1 MKFKLLLIVFALF
14 AVANTQAQ
22 DKLHAY
28 YKVNSS
34 QSMAEIKAAIKVKL
48 RAAGFDYLGGY
59 NVENKA
65 NMHVIAF
72 TRKDLSAIALAG
84 KTQRALAG
92 VLKFGIYKK
101 GNATTVSIVNPEYLF
116 YAYFGSNTNSY
127 AKLKKISNEVHA
139 MLKSLGSGF
148 AGFGGQLTKK
158 ELKKYHYMFGMPY
171 FSDPIELKEFDSF
184 SQACGVIKKNLE
196 LGTANTKK
204 VYILKFNAEKIAIY
218 GVGLTS
224 KSEGEAHFLPIIGE
238 DNLAAMPYEIIVI
251 NKTAYMLHGKYR
263 LALSWPKL
271 SMGQFMKI
279 SGTPGD
285 IEDTLEA
292 LTK

>member
-127 AKLKKISNEVHA
+127 AKLKKYP
-139 MLKSLGSGF
+139 
-148 AGFGGQLTKK
+148 TK
-158 ELKKYHYMFGMPY
+158 F
-171 FSDPIELKEFDSF
+171 
-184 SQACGVIKKNLE
+184 
-196 LGTANTKK
+196 
-204 VYILKFNAEKIAIY
+204 
-218 GVGLTS
+218 
-224 KSEGEAHFLPIIGE
+224 
-238 DNLAAMPYEIIVI
+238 
-251 NKTAYMLHGKYR
+251 
-263 LALSWPKL
+263 
-271 SMGQFMKI
+271 
-279 SGTPGD
+279 TPC
-285 IEDTLEA
+285 
-292 LTK
+292 

>member
-1 MKFKLLLIVFALF
+1 
-14 AVANTQAQ
+14 
-22 DKLHAY
+22 
-28 YKVNSS
+28 
-34 QSMAEIKAAIKVKL
+34 
-48 RAAGFDYLGGY
+48 
-59 NVENKA
+59 
-65 NMHVIAF
+65 
-72 TRKDLSAIALAG
+72 
-84 KTQRALAG
+84 
-92 VLKFGIYKK
+92 
-101 GNATTVSIVNPEYLF
+101 
-116 YAYFGSNTNSY
+116 
-127 AKLKKISNEVHA
+127 
-139 MLKSLGSGF
+139 
-148 AGFGGQLTKK
+148 
-158 ELKKYHYMFGMPY
+158 MFGMPY